1 MPATLTQF
9 LGRGQALSHGFKRRP
24 DSTIALE
31 AEGGTDIC
39 ETVFSQYADQVN
51 CHGAWFVESP
61 PAVLDKLGVVDSIMG
76 THSQQN
82 LSDFRGKRAGIGYLW
97 VGLLLEK
104 AGLQM
109 VDGVVI
115 AKCGR
120 PFPSAKYL
128 ISIDYNGFKTAS
140 EQLSVMV
147 VRPVA
152 AMRIDSVNVAHAPRE
167 VSQRCMS

>member
-31 AEGGTDIC
+31 AKDGTDIC
-39 ETVFSQYADQVN
+39 ETVFSHYAGQVN
-51 CHGAWFVESP
+51 CHRAGFVEPP
-61 PAVLDKLGVVDSIMG
+61 PAALHKLGLVDSVMG
-76 THSQQN
+76 AHSLHN

-109 VDGVVI
+109 G
-115 AKCGR
+115 A
-120 PFPSAKYL
+120 
-128 ISIDYNGFKTAS
+128 
-140 EQLSVMV
+140 
-147 VRPVA
+147 
-152 AMRIDSVNVAHAPRE
+152 
-167 VSQRCMS
+167 